1 MFLRPSYGLMLL
13 RTAAPAGV
21 SMFKWAGGTESW
33 GRKERLGWVIF
44 CGILDPGPF
53 SSWSCWGQLFGDWVL
68 EISPGGLGSSGM
80 EKAGAPRRL
89 PPTLV
94 PAVPWVFPN
103 TFFTFIYFNSLQS
116 RIWKEEPE
124 PVVCSL
130 ADWDPEAFFCL
141 QKLPHLPGGTEVG
154 HILESRLSG
163 TQPGVKLTYCFQKNG
178 IFPTCFLFYLFES
191 SFFFFFFTQI
201 SAKKLSN
208 SPQPVANT
216 SANVGLD
223 KLRVLHGE
231 NVFLTHT
238 GRGCFSLICENS

>member
-13 RTAAPAGV
+13 RTAAPAGGSV
-21 SMFKWAGGTESW
+21 FKWAGGTESW

-53 SSWSCWGQLFGDWVL
+53 SSWSCWGQLFGSWVL

-89 PPTLV
+89 PPTLA

-116 RIWKEEPE
+116 CIWKEEPE

-141 QKLPHLPGGTEVG
+141 QKPPHQPGGTEVG
-154 HILESRLSG
+154 HLLESRLSG
-163 TQPGVKLTYCFQKNG
+163 TQPGVKLAYCFQKNG

-191 SFFFFFFTQI
+191 SFFFFTQI
-201 SAKKLSN
+201 SAKRLSN
-208 SPQPVANT
+208 SPQPVAST
-216 SANVGLD
+216 SL
-223 KLRVLHGE
+223 
-231 NVFLTHT
+231 LTQKCKCWF
-238 GRGCFSLICENS
+238 R